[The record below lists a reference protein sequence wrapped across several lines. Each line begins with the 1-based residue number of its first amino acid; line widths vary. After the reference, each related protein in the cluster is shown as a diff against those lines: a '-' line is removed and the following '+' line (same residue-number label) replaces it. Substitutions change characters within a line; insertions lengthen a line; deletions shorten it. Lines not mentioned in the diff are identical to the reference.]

1 MGNVF
6 NVKSIIVTI
15 VAVVAI
21 AVGYF
26 MFQSITS
33 PARAVANQA
42 NSLQLASEQSKVEM
56 NKTAPSQFNGQ
67 VRKVAYLTF
76 DDGP

>member
-42 NSLQLASEQSKVEM
+42 NS
-56 NKTAPSQFNGQ
+56 TAC
-67 VRKVAYLTF
+67 K
-76 DDGP
+76 